1 MEIDLDG
8 SDGISSSL
16 KMFGPMG
23 GLVVDTKER
32 QMDDY
37 WKNGKK
43 IHIPTEDD
51 PDPRTI
57 TFKLFTGIYK
67 NKEVPD
73 ASKGEFKNTSLPYE
87 RGMIYFDNDGQ
98 YIQSTNY
105 DGKYNITGTHNAR
118 LNALK
123 PIGKNV
129 EIKFGEY
136 PAGLNGQTIPPGW
149 NVWELNN
156 KGKVA
161 AEPINY
167 NDTAA

>member
-23 GLVVDTKER
+23 GFVVDTQER
-32 QMDDY
+32 ELDDY
-37 WKNGKK
+37 WKNGGK

-105 DGKYNITGTHNAR
+105 DGKYNVAKHAERLRNLVTIGT
-118 LNALK
+118 
-123 PIGKNV
+123 NV
-129 EIKFGEY
+129 EVKFGEY

-149 NVWELNN
+149 VD
-156 KGKVA
+156 
-161 AEPINY
+161 Y
-167 NDTAA
+167 NADDKTFTDYGEALTAAS